1 MRHDSTPRSRS
12 TRSSRRFAVALSA
25 AAVATGLVALSGSSG
40 AAVVKGSTA
49 DVATPRYVN
58 YTPNDLPRTDPLHAT
73 KLGFDAG
80 EPSIG
85 VNHNTGKVM
94 YQAILQTLQVTFDA
108 SVPAKATYKD
118 VTNPLEGV
126 ETLDPFLFTDSVTG
140 RTFVSQLVPPCSIA
154 SYTDSDGEPPVAGL
168 PTATAWT
175 PSTGCGVGS
184 NFDHQTVSA
193 GPLPAGLVSTYGPNR
208 AVYYCSQVVVEA
220 TCSRS
225 LDGGITFP
233 QSGVMYT
240 LSLVGEGCTGLHG
253 HLRIAPDG
261 TAYMP
266 NFSCTDADGGE
277 RAALVVADP
286 GPVLSFD
293 IRLLPTST
301 TTPDFDSDP
310 AVGIDAAGTAYMA
323 FEDATSNMNVAV
335 TKDRAFTYTDIQDIG
350 KPFGIKN
357 ATMPKVVGGSAG
369 RAAVTFLGTPTE
381 APLAT
386 DDIPENNLR
395 SFDPDRGDPKGGW
408 HLYIAHTYDSGKN
421 WTVVD
426 ATPTDPVQRGC
437 IWWGNVAADRIPEG
451 DASCSSNPER
461 NLLDFIDM
469 TVDKQGRVLV
479 GYADG
484 CVGPCAKDASSNTKD
499 NNAAIARQT
508 CGRGLYAQF
517 DTAADGP
524 LRACAKAA
532 TAPVAKPVAGTVGG
546 GTVTPPS
553 AAPVTLP
560 TTGLPGGLPVAA
572 LLVLGGA
579 AVLAR
584 RVRTA

>member
-1 MRHDSTPRSRS
+1 MV
-12 TRSSRRFAVALSA
+12 AVSA
-25 AAVATGLVALSGSSG
+25 AAVATGLVALSGASG
-40 AAVVKGSTA
+40 AAVVKGRAT

-58 YTPNDLPRTDPLHAT
+58 YTPNDLPGTDRLHRTKP
-73 KLGFDAG
+73 GFDAG

-85 VNHNTGKVM
+85 VNHRTGKVM
-94 YQAILQTLQVTFDA
+94 YQAILQTLQVSFDA

-126 ETLDPFLFTDSVTG
+126 ETLDPFLFTDPVTG
-140 RTFVSQLVPPCSIA
+140 RTFVSQLVPPCSVA
-154 SYTDSDGEPPVAGL
+154 SYTDTDGEPPAAGL
-168 PTATAWT
+168 PAATAWS
-175 PSTGCGVGS
+175 PSTGCGAGS
-184 NFDHQTVSA
+184 NFDHQTVST
-193 GPLPAGLVSTYGPNR
+193 GPLPAGLTSTYGPNR
-208 AVYYCSQVVVEA
+208 AVYYCSQVVVQA

-233 QSGVMYT
+233 QSGVLYT
-240 LSLVGEGCTGLHG
+240 LSLAGEGCTGLHG

-266 NFSCTDADGGE
+266 NFSCTTGDGGE
-277 RAALVVADP
+277 RAALVVAEP
-286 GPVLSFD
+286 GPTLDFR
-293 IRLLPTST
+293 IRILPPST
-301 TTPDFDSDP
+301 TTADFDADP

-323 FEDATSNMNVAV
+323 WEGADNNLRVAV
-335 TKDRAFTYTDIQDIG
+335 TKDRAVTYTDIQDIG
-350 KPFGIKN
+350 APFGIKN
-357 ATMPKVVGGSAG
+357 ATMPKAVGGSAG

-381 APLAT
+381 APKDT
-386 DDIPENNLR
+386 EGFHENNLR

-408 HLYIAHTYDSGKN
+408 HLYVAHTYDSGRS

-437 IWWGNVAADRIPEG
+437 IWWGNVDTARIPKG
-451 DASCSSNPER
+451 DASCRSNPDR

-484 CVGPCAKDASSNTKD
+484 CVGPCATDASSTTKD

-508 CGRGLYAQF
+508 CGRGLYAEF

-524 LRACAKAA
+524 LRACSRGTSAVA
-532 TAPVAKPVAGTVGG
+532 APVAGSVGG
-546 GTVTPPS
+546 GTVTPPPTAS
-553 AAPVTLP
+553 PLTLP

-572 LLVLGGA
+572 LLVLAGA
-579 AVLAR
+579 TALAR
-584 RVRTA
+584 RHGTRAAPA